1 MGNGFKKREEV
12 VMMERWREEGEQRE
26 VSPRLSSGEGRS
38 TDAHT
43 KEPAE
48 VGLRACV

>member
-1 MGNGFKKREEV
+1 
-12 VMMERWREEGEQRE
+12 MMERWREEGGQRE
-26 VSPRLSSGEGRS
+26 VSFHLERGGS

-48 VGLRACV
+48 VGLSACV